1 MGVKS
6 VDPLISDFGPG
17 DVPGSPETL
26 SGQDLERDFTC
37 SLFMRDQHDHTHE
50 HKHCHREMEAEEG
63 ERVRTSRVK
72 ELEAMVQKLE
82 EENKQL
88 LTKVGSKGG
97 RTRARGGAAPEGR
110 EDSLEADIVSF
121 SDAEEGG
128 EDDW

>member
-1 MGVKS
+1 MFS
-6 VDPLISDFGPG
+6 IYARSTR
-17 DVPGSPETL
+17 SHTYT
-26 SGQDLERDFTC
+26 R
-37 SLFMRDQHDHTHE
+37 THE
-50 HKHCHREMEAEEG
+50 HKHREMEPEEG
-63 ERVRTSRVK
+63 ERVKTLRVK